1 MTIKE
6 IAQLA
11 GVSTMTVSNVMNKKY
26 SKVSKK
32 TVEKVNKIIEETH
45 YIPNLSARTL
55 SAQSS
60 KIVALLVPMVDSNIK
75 GNFFADSY
83 TAQLVGILET
93 NLRQR
98 GYFAMIRSVTN
109 VKETCKFLNSWKIDG
124 AIFIL
129 PNFDSQIDELMS
141 KNDIPMVFIDSLHYN
156 PDTLSV
162 NIPDYK
168 GSYLATKYLINN
180 GHKNIAFVSSTLKD
194 NPLLT
199 LRYDG
204 YRDALKENN
213 IELNDNNIIDQP
225 ISFEGGIEA
234 GKIISDRKDIT
245 AAITTADVV
254 AIGIIDGARLS
265 GLRVPEDLSVIG
277 YDNLTISKYCNP
289 KLTTIDQHIV
299 EKGEKAIDLLFDR
312 IDKINEL
319 PNKLTVEVDIVERQS
334 VAKANL

>member
-11 GVSTMTVSNVMNKKY
+11 GVSTMTVSNVINKKY

-32 TVEKVNKIIEETH
+32 TVDKVNEVIEEYH
-45 YIPNLSARTL
+45 YIPNLTARTL

-60 KIVALLVPMVDSNIK
+60 KIVALLVPMVEYDTK
-75 GNFFADSY
+75 GNFFADPY
-83 TAQLVGILET
+83 TSQLVGILET
-93 NLRQR
+93 QIRAR

-129 PNFDSQIDELMS
+129 PNFDNQIDELMK
-141 KNDIPMVFIDSLHYN
+141 KNKIPMVFIDSLHEN
-156 PDTLSV
+156 DETLSI

-168 GSYLATKYLINN
+168 GSYLATKYLINK
-180 GHKNIAFVSSTLKD
+180 GHKEIAFVSMHKG

-199 LRYDG
+199 LRYNG
-204 YRDALKENN
+204 YVDALRENN
-213 IELNDNNIIDQP
+213 IEVKEENIIEQP

-234 GKIISDRKDIT
+234 GKIIADRKNIS
-245 AAITTADVV
+245 AVITTADVV
-254 AIGIIDGARLS
+254 AIGIVYGSRLS

-277 YDNLTISKYCNP
+277 YDNLTISRYSNP
-289 KLTTIDQHIV
+289 KITTIDQHIT
-299 EKGEKAIDLLFDR
+299 EKGEQAVELLFDR
-312 IDKINEL
+312 IDNINKL
-319 PNKLTVEVDIVERQS
+319 PNKILVDVELVERQS
-334 VAKANL
+334 VTTTK